1 MDSLRKGLGGL
12 MLLVGLAAL
21 FNYYFFHITEVMGVK
36 YVGQTVWDVI
46 DPVIIAVL
54 VVSIALNVADALR
67 VRSGDGGS
75 RLGLWPRDTLTALVV
90 INTMFYAHN
99 YLLKVAGGRDVAE
112 PWIWHFIVPP
122 TVVFLA
128 VDGIAHWRRRAS

>member
-1 MDSLRKGLGGL
+1 MDLLRKGLGGL

-46 DPVIIAVL
+46 DPIIIAVL
-54 VVSIALNVADALR
+54 VVSIALNVADSLR
-67 VRSGDGGS
+67 ARSGDGGG

-99 YLLKVAGGRDVAE
+99 YLLKVSAGVDVAD

-128 VDGIAHWRRRAS
+128 VDGISHWRWRPS

>member
-21 FNYYFFHITEVMGVK
+21 FNYYFFHIIDVLGAK
-36 YVGQTVWDVI
+36 YVGQTIWDII
-46 DPVIIAVL
+46 DPIIIAVL
-54 VVSIALNVADALR
+54 VVSIALNVADSLR
-67 VRSGDGGS
+67 ARSGGGGS
-75 RLGLWPRDTLTALVV
+75 RLGLWPRDALTALVA
-90 INTMFYAHN
+90 ITLMFYAHN
-99 YLLKVAGGRDVAE
+99 YLLKVSAGVDVAD

-128 VDGIAHWRRRAS
+128 VDGIAHWRWRPS